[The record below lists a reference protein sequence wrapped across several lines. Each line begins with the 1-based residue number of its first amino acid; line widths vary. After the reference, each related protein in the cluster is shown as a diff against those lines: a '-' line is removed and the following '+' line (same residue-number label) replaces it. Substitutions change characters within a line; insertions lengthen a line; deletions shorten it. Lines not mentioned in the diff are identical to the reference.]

1 MVWPFKSSFVESP
14 LDSSIISGQFPNR
27 LYGCERKTDDLFT
40 CLDRQIKV
48 SSDTTT
54 TTTTTTPTTTSKCSQ
69 QIKAYNDCCHNRI
82 DDKKNAR
89 FRKVQE
95 RVPEEYRWE
104 TNNK

>member
-14 LDSSIISGQFPNR
+14 YDSSIISGQFPNR
-27 LYGCERKTDDLFT
+27 LYGCERKTDDLFA
-40 CLDRQIKV
+40 CLDRQVRV
-48 SSDTTT
+48 STSDGTSDGSA
-54 TTTTTTPTTTSKCSQ
+54 TTSKCSQ

-104 TNNK
+104 ASKNAKN